1 MTLKNGT
8 TDPLTSLGASH
19 YMNDSERKKIVTK
32 IKAIIEGREETIIPA
47 VQDKIY
53 NYISTK
59 PIKTCLTIVARDK
72 DKIVETFMPPPDIR
86 YVKALTAF
94 VLKRDFEYKT
104 LDSGL
109 SEGTAQEVA
118 QVFAADLGKVS
129 DEMSDTIV
137 PFLFRSEKF
146 LDGIAAAIMTAY
158 KGPIPV
164 HLTSKVTAMLAN
176 KLKTVLTQHM
186 DTVSVSAIKASIA
199 KIAGASVSSPFAAKV
214 VVLMVHT
221 ITTSMKPI
229 LIKILAST
237 TLKTAI
243 LAKIKAVIIASF
255 LGAFIKLLAVKIGLS
270 TGAAFAWIILP
281 LLLAWLAYEAL
292 HFPEKLAENVSRDV
306 ARDLREGFP
315 QTSETIAMT
324 IVEMAIAQATAI
336 LTREL
341 VQEDHVAQVI
351 QDILSEAAV

>member
-1 MTLKNGT
+1 M
-8 TDPLTSLGASH
+8 D
-19 YMNDSERKKIVTK
+19 DSERQKIVDK
-32 IKAIIEGREETIIPA
+32 IKSIIQGREETIIPA
-47 VQDKIY
+47 VREKIY
-53 NYISTK
+53 SYISGK
-59 PIKTCLTIVARDK
+59 PIKECLTLVARDN
-72 DKIVETFMPPPDIR
+72 DKIVETFVPPPDIR

-118 QVFAADLGKVS
+118 KIFATDLGKVS
-129 DEMSDTIV
+129 DEMSETIV

-146 LDGIAAAIMTAY
+146 MDGLAAAIMAAY

-164 HLTSKVTAMLAN
+164 HLTSKVTAMLAS
-176 KLKTVLTQHM
+176 KLKTILAQHM

-199 KIAGASVSSPFAAKV
+199 KIAGASVGSPLAAKV
-214 VVLMVHT
+214 VVVIVHT
-221 ITTSMKPI
+221 LTTSMKPI

-270 TGAAFAWIILP
+270 TSAAFAWVILP
-281 LLLAWLAYEAL
+281 LLVAWLAYEAL

-306 ARDLREGFP
+306 ARDLRDGFP
-315 QTSETIAMT
+315 QTSQTIAMT
-324 IVEMAIAQATAI
+324 IVEMAITQATAI
-336 LTREL
+336 ITREL
-341 VQEDHVAQVI
+341 VQEDDVAHVI
-351 QDILSEAAV
+351 QDILSEAVV